1 MVPCRVGTHAC
12 CPIHVR
18 ICDGV
23 TSCQS
28 QRARADMSFISGAR
42 GEKCP
47 HMLAIAPDCPCAI
60 CACLPMVECKLRS
73 GNHVGQSEIAS
84 RDVYLLAKIHEI
96 HHTKIHEDTLAAHIG
111 RRYTFFGIQ
120 EALFRI
126 EELHTRVLSG
136 SKNFTPAG
144 GPSKRLPRPPRDPW
158 RRGNKEVSRAR
169 CALCAPAYAPPRAPS
184 VRRIDPP
191 RAHCCPHCAQANA
204 LNVIGRDTKLDT
216 KSTWSLG
223 D

>member
-1 MVPCRVGTHAC
+1 MND
-12 CPIHVR
+12 
-18 ICDGV
+18 DGQ
-23 TSCQS
+23 T
-28 QRARADMSFISGAR
+28 
-42 GEKCP
+42 
-47 HMLAIAPDCPCAI
+47 L
-60 CACLPMVECKLRS
+60 VECKLRS
-73 GNHVGQSEIAS
+73 GNHVGESEIA

-191 RAHCCPHCAQANA
+191 RAHCCPHCAQASA
-204 LNVIGRDTKLDT
+204 LNVIGHDTIFDM
-216 KSTWSLG
+216 KSARGLG
-223 D
+223 DERDEAIGRQDESRAALAPLRRSCDR

>member
-1 MVPCRVGTHAC
+1 M
-12 CPIHVR
+12 
-18 ICDGV
+18 
-23 TSCQS
+23 
-28 QRARADMSFISGAR
+28 
-42 GEKCP
+42 GE
-47 HMLAIAPDCPCAI
+47 
-60 CACLPMVECKLRS
+60 
-73 GNHVGQSEIAS
+73 SEIT

-191 RAHCCPHCAQANA
+191 RAHCCPHCAQASA
-204 LNVIGRDTKLDT
+204 LNVIGHDTIFDM
-216 KSTWSLG
+216 KSARGLG
-223 D
+223 DEVTNETKPLVGGTRAVPPWHRSGERVTAEALWALAVMRGPGA